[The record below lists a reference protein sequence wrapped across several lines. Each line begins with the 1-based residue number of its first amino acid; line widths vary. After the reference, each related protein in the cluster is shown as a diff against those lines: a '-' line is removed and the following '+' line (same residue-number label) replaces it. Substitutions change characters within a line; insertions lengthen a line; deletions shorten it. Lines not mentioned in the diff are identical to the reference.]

1 MRPIR
6 WLVCVVL
13 MLCSSAAYSIDP
25 ILLLLLRMM
34 RDHAISASVEA
45 GVNSLRQAAPPQAP
59 TFGYALPTTPEPQG
73 NAEQRLRTLID
84 ESLLHLSAEQRDA
97 VFAAMQKVLNDP
109 QYAQLS
115 PQILAEFTLKV
126 RAWRESYRQ
135 LDRLSYSEK
144 KALVMQAREEFQ
156 RLPAEQ
162 RQHLLEMLQSG
173 MLPVP
178 RDLNEIM
185 LAEFSSMS
193 RAGGSERRPD

>member
-1 MRPIR
+1 MIR

-13 MLCSSAAYSIDP
+13 LLCSSAAYSIDP
-25 ILLLLLRMM
+25 ILLLLMRMV

-59 TFGYALPTTPEPQG
+59 EFYYGLPATPEPQG

-84 ESLLHLSAEQRDA
+84 ESLLHLSAVQRDA
-97 VFAAMQKVLNDP
+97 VFGALQKVLNDP
-109 QYAQLS
+109 QNAQLS
-115 PQILAEFTLKV
+115 PQILAEFTLKARAV
-126 RAWRESYRQ
+126 REGYLQ
-135 LDRLSYSEK
+135 LDRLSYSQK

-156 RLPAEQ
+156 RLPAGE

-178 RDLNEIM
+178 HDLNEIM
-185 LAEFSSMS
+185 LAEFSSVPL
-193 RAGGSERRPD
+193 AAGSESRPE